1 MEHHAVDAR
10 AGAGTRTIEPHQ
22 AAHLERAVALA
33 VDSVAG
39 AGGPFG
45 AVVVTADGQVFE
57 GNNRVTQ
64 DNDPTA
70 HAEIT
75 AVRRACAALDTF
87 DLTGAT
93 LYSSCE
99 PCPMCLASA
108 LWARVDAVYFA
119 ADRHD
124 AAAAG
129 FDDAVFYD
137 FFASDPQARAAG
149 GVMTV
154 RHERTPSAVAP
165 FDAWR
170 VLDSRIDY

>member
-1 MEHHAVDAR
+1 MESLAVDA
-10 AGAGTRTIEPHQ
+10 AHPRT
-22 AAHLERAVALA
+22 AAPVANPRYLDRAVALA
-33 VDSVAG
+33 VDSVAR

-45 AVVVTADGQVFE
+45 AIVVTADGRVVE

-70 HAEIT
+70 HAEVT
-75 AVRRACAALDTF
+75 AIRRACAEIGSF
-87 DLTGAT
+87 DLSGAT

-124 AAAAG
+124 AASAG

-137 FFASDPQARAAG
+137 FFAADPADR
-149 GVMTV
+149 VMRVVHT
-154 RHERTPSAVAP
+154 RTPDAVAP

-170 VLDSRIDY
+170 VLESRIEY